1 MALQPPPIRIPGTDL
16 DFDPGRIGDDIDGE
30 TGPIYETTGV
40 AEEFDPDLWKS
51 QTLGDISFL
60 KPFFEASKKGLEL
73 HKQNAAFIKEI
84 YEINKALMFATID
97 PIFAAIDAILD
108 EIIKILKDLRGL
120 GFYML
125 PVHAGSVEPNVG
137 RNPMTGS
144 LFFGKDVYVPATRI
158 PAIGVPGQAMSPK
171 DYKPSRLVA
180 AGPGDPRAMDPI
192 TGEMNYVEAPQMS
205 EDPLLFQKEGD
216 MTGVVDH
223 AYIKMNKY
231 TNLMSITPGGILQT
245 IDKSFDD
252 LGDVPKF
259 FKQAIADGEI
269 ETGLSEYVPNVVLPK
284 TVDELIDPSYYKS
297 GRPIF
302 ADSAKVGGV
311 IFIMGMPDFDRFQT
325 VLGNFNK
332 LIDIGGLGQLLKDIK
347 KLWKPAAQT
356 HRLLLSK
363 VATIKVAKGA
373 SGSLDL
379 TTSGISSV
387 DAQGHVTD
395 DTDFY
400 VMEEEV
406 SGIFKKQDPEKTNR
420 IIKNNRHVYARVVK
434 VVESVQWINEVM
446 DMNAARSMDSVDV
459 DMTESR
465 IRQKHIGT
473 KVNRN
478 PLPYMNQTLEIEYIE
493 SGGEEFQAGD
503 LVYEAV
509 PGVGTDMKDAEGKEL
524 AADDQRTTE
533 YHQVK
538 EGKCTVGIV
547 VDAYDDNALPEAPN
561 WSGKSLEQL
570 IPALGPLL
578 NKCEAEVKGI
588 KSAVASAKK
597 TLDPIIAWLD
607 GKMADVQAFA
617 KDIENILDLFANGLP
632 ATGMYSLYLEPRAG
646 GIAKFRERM
655 MAAGGPRKPP
665 EDLKFC
671 AGVCFLGG
679 GPDNAVL
686 LRSIDILAL
695 LLGLRKQTA
704 SELASAAT
712 MKELA
717 TPVFDENKIYVP
729 DDIVFYKGKN
739 YKCIKT
745 TEAGELPLIYL
756 INAETG
762 SSSDLVINSTYWVLD
777 SDVGAAD
784 TEVDVGDS
792 RTPDEIAK
800 AKLAWLSAAKGRLQ
814 TILDYLDGSPPSG
827 KNLRQQIMD
836 VNLFGSI
843 DPVTQ
848 KYVGEDENIYIEL
861 LDLRNVDLAEL
872 NLLVQRLKELI
883 QTIEVYLIQAN
894 LAVESDADVP
904 KGSLRSKG
912 KTLMIIKGEFID
924 EVDDFAAGQRR
935 VRENTTITVLHPLLD
950 SSGSTRSV
958 ESLANTTVAT
968 LEEEFP
974 VDLDEV
980 LPYNVIL
987 SDAVDTTYKHKAE
1000 NRANTTHYYHP
1011 GYRLREYK
1019 AKANTISIAIPND
1032 QGVYEQLPSWEAGQA
1047 GPQGSSRT
1055 TAHYPEGTIIKI
1067 NGTVPVSEG
1076 YVQGTEGEEIILT
1089 GLENIQGVADTW
1101 MALGVSEDD
1110 QITVDFGT
1118 DAGGALTKTVDSTVG
1133 EEYIKIDSA
1142 FLLGQSTSPEMFLYH
1157 DKWSFEISDLT
1168 KAEQAKQA
1176 KIQGSRN
1183 KFKTY
1188 LEEIN
1193 TLADAVYDDLTTLEA
1208 ETWPPAASE
1217 E

>member
-1 MALQPPPIRIPGTDL
+1 MAESPTAIKIPGTDL
-16 DFDPGRIGDDIDGE
+16 DIDVGRIGDDIAGE

-144 LFFGKDVYVPATRI
+144 LFFGKDIYVPATRL
-158 PAIGVPGQAMSPK
+158 PAVGNPGQAMSSK
-171 DYKPSRLVA
+171 DFKPSRLVA
-180 AGPGDPRAMDPI
+180 AGAGDPRAMDPI
-192 TGEMNYVEAPQMS
+192 TGEMNYVTAPQMS

-223 AYIKMNKY
+223 YYIKMNKY

-259 FKQAIADGEI
+259 FKQAIADGTVEA
-269 ETGLSEYVPNVVLPK
+269 GLSEYIPNVDISK
-284 TVDELIDPSYYKS
+284 FSDLIDPSYYKS

-302 ADSAKVGGV
+302 ADSAKVGGI

-332 LIDIGGLGQLLKDIK
+332 LIDVGGMGQLLKDIK

-373 SGSLDL
+373 SGPLDL
-379 TTSGISSV
+379 TTSGKSSV

-420 IIKNNRHVYARVVK
+420 IIKNNRHVYARVTK

-446 DMNAARSMDSVDV
+446 DMNATRSMDSVDV

-465 IRQKHIGT
+465 IRQKHLGT

-509 PGVGTDMKDAEGKEL
+509 PGVGTDMKDGEGKPL

-538 EGKCTVGIV
+538 EGNCTVGMV
-547 VDAYDDNALPEAPN
+547 VDAYDDNALPESPN

-588 KSAVASAKK
+588 KSSVASAKK

-607 GKMADVQAFA
+607 GKMDDVQAFA

-632 ATGMYSLYLEPRAG
+632 ATGMYSLYLEPRTG
-646 GIAKFRERM
+646 GITKFRERM

-686 LRSIDILAL
+686 LRSIDLLAL
-695 LLGLRKQTA
+695 LLGLRKQSA

-729 DDIVFYKGKN
+729 DDVVFYKGKN

-756 INAETG
+756 INVETG

-777 SDVGAAD
+777 SDVAGD

-792 RTPDEIAK
+792 RTPEQLAA
-800 AKLAWLSAAKGRLQ
+800 AKLAWLKAAKTTLQ
-814 TILDYLDGSPPSG
+814 AILDYLDGVPQTGG
-827 KNLRQQIMD
+827 KNLRAQIMD
-836 VNLFGSI
+836 VNIYGSI
-843 DPVTQ
+843 NPVTQ
-848 KYVGEDENIYIEL
+848 LYVGEDENIYLEL

-872 NLLVQRLKELI
+872 DLLVQRLKEII
-883 QTIEVYLIQAN
+883 QKIEIYLIQAN
-894 LAVESDADVP
+894 LAKQSDAEIP

-935 VRENTTITVLHPLLD
+935 VRENTTITILHPLLD

-958 ESLANTTVAT
+958 ESLSNTTVAT

-980 LPYNVIL
+980 LPYDVIL
-987 SDAVDTTYKHKAE
+987 SDAVDTTYKHKTE
-1000 NRANTTHYYHP
+1000 NRANTTHYSHP

-1032 QGVYEQLPSWEAGQA
+1032 SGEYEQLPAWEAGQA
-1047 GPQGSSRT
+1047 GPQGSTRT
-1055 TAHYPEGTIIKI
+1055 TAHYPKGTIIKI

-1089 GLENIQGVADTW
+1089 DLENVQGIADTW

-1110 QITVDFGT
+1110 TITVDFGS
-1118 DAGGALTKTVDSTVG
+1118 DSGGELTRTVDSTVG
-1133 EEYIKIDSA
+1133 EEYIKIDSG
-1142 FLLGQSTSPEMFLYH
+1142 FLLGQSTSPEIFLYH
-1157 DKWSFEISDLT
+1157 ENWSFKISDLT

-1176 KIQGSRN
+1176 KIQQSRN

-1188 LEEIN
+1188 LDEIN
-1193 TLADAVYDDLTTLEA
+1193 EQADIVYDYLTTLEA
-1208 ETWPPAASE
+1208 ETWPPAASVE
-1217 E
+1217 